1 MHGESFEGKRQ
12 ITWQPIAPGRL
23 SLIALALAGLNCKA
37 SGGTLLLSRNS
48 LMTETCLPARA
59 VRFGD
64 YEADLHTRELRKRGV
79 KINLA
84 GQPFEILAMLLQRPG
99 ELVTR
104 EEIRT
109 KLWTPD
115 TFVDFEHGL
124 NSAIR
129 KLREA
134 LCDSA
139 TSPRFVETLARRGYR
154 FIGDVE
160 SIVAVSQLAEASGAA
175 LVGRVA
181 TLGDESRSSF
191 LLLAADENALKEK
204 QKLEV
209 ARDDLGISL
218 LAASRK
224 LLVVAK
230 GTRVK
235 ILEAREPHFGC
246 FVRILDGE
254 HTGETALAPRQ
265 YLRDLC

>member
-1 MHGESFEGKRQ
+1 
-12 ITWQPIAPGRL
+12 
-23 SLIALALAGLNCKA
+23 
-37 SGGTLLLSRNS
+37 
-48 LMTETCLPARA
+48 MTETSLPARG

-64 YEADLHTRELRKRGV
+64 YEADLHTRELRKGGV

-84 GQPFEILAMLLQRPG
+84 GQPFEILTMLLQRPG

-104 EEIRT
+104 EEIRS

-115 TFVDFEHGL
+115 MFVDFEHSL

-129 KLREA
+129 KLRGA

-139 TSPRFVETLARRGYR
+139 TSPRYVETLARRGYR
-154 FIGDVE
+154 FIGNVE
-160 SIVAVSQLAEASGAA
+160 SIVAVSQPTKASEAA

-181 TLGDESRSSF
+181 TLGDDSSSSF
-191 LLLAADENALKEK
+191 LLLAVDENTVKEK

-209 ARDDLGISL
+209 AGDSLGVSL
-218 LAASRK
+218 LTASRK

-230 GTRVK
+230 GTRMR
-235 ILEAREPHFGC
+235 ILEVREPHFGF

-254 HTGETALAPRQ
+254 YTGETALVPRQ
-265 YLRDLC
+265 YLREPS

>member
-1 MHGESFEGKRQ
+1 M
-12 ITWQPIAPGRL
+12 A
-23 SLIALALAGLNCKA
+23 
-37 SGGTLLLSRNS
+37 
-48 LMTETCLPARA
+48 ETRLPAHA
-59 VRFGD
+59 LRFGD
-64 YEADLHTRELRKRGV
+64 YEADLRTGELRKKGV

-104 EEIRT
+104 EEIRA

-129 KLREA
+129 KLREV

-154 FIGDVE
+154 FIGNVE
-160 SIVAVSQLAEASGAA
+160 SIVAISRPAEASGAA

-181 TLGDESRSSF
+181 TLGDDSGSSF
-191 LLLAADENALKEK
+191 LLLAVDGNTLEEK
-204 QKLEV
+204 QMLEM

-218 LAASRK
+218 LTASRK
-224 LLVVAK
+224 LFVVAK
-230 GTRVK
+230 GTRVR
-235 ILEAREPHFGC
+235 ILEAREPRFGC

-254 HTGETALAPRQ
+254 YIGETALVPRQ
-265 YLRDLC
+265 YIRELS